1 MQYLSI
7 IRNNR
12 GAQCF
17 LSMDPQIFRDN
28 LNHLFSQ
35 FASNTRV
42 INDAI
47 SNAPVCRD
55 KLVEQILE
63 FDYQV
68 DRN

>member
-1 MQYLSI
+1 
-7 IRNNR
+7 
-12 GAQCF
+12 
-17 LSMDPQIFRDN
+17 MDPQIFRDN

-35 FASNTRV
+35 VASNTRG